1 MNATAENGF
10 LPAFTADQL
19 VEVSAKASRKYV
31 ETLSQFC
38 KGDFG
43 AVEDHLNDLSQAFAL
58 GALKAVQNAK
68 DGQAVRT
75 YQWKSGEGSMLHR
88 LHEILSDMVQAGKNV
103 PIDHT
108 GGAMANGEHTE
119 EADEVQ
125 PGYVVEGDGA
135 VTDSL
140 VAMEDK
146 AAAMEAFNAL
156 PAKFKG
162 TLELSLLEGKSFKE
176 VSKAFKITEVAA
188 RLRHFYG
195 INKLKENYNRIV
207 RRQFAA

>member
-58 GALKAVQNAK
+58 GALEAAKRSEDGKAI
-68 DGQAVRT
+68 RT
-75 YQWKSGEGSMLHR
+75 MQWKYGEGYMLKR
-88 LHEILSDMVQAGKNV
+88 LHVILSDMVQAGKNI

-108 GGAMANGEHTE
+108 GGAMANGEDIDNAE
-119 EADEVQ
+119 EA

-176 VSKAFKITEVAA
+176 VSKAFKITEMAA
-188 RLRHFYG
+188 RLRYFYG

>member
-58 GALKAVQNAK
+58 GALEAAKRSEDGKAI
-68 DGQAVRT
+68 RT
-75 YQWKSGEGSMLHR
+75 MQWKYGEGYMLKK
-88 LHEILSDMVQAGKNV
+88 LHVILSDMVQAGKNV

-108 GGAMANGEHTE
+108 GGAMANGEDIDNAE
-119 EADEVQ
+119 EA

-135 VTDSL
+135 VTEGL
-140 VAMEDK
+140 VELEDK

-176 VSKAFKITEVAA
+176 VSKAFKITEMAA